1 MKIISSVNWVYVSVW
16 ATGAA
21 QTIMV
26 DHKGRQAVVG
36 NYRKIRLAMMLLA
49 FIGIGLS
56 LYALYVE
63 VMKESD
69 AAYQAM
75 CDISP
80 SISCSKVFTSKYG
93 RGFGIIGEL
102 LGDDHI
108 MNQPNSIPGIIF
120 YSLIIVLGETK
131 SLKVAKVQRTVISL
145 SNLMSAY
152 LAYLLYFVLKDF
164 CVVCVSTYIVN
175 ILLTTLAF
183 MRVSA
188 LQRLSKIKTK

>member
-1 MKIISSVNWVYVSVW
+1 
-16 ATGAA
+16 
-21 QTIMV
+21 MV